1 MSILDSFKLNGKV
14 ALVTGCNQGIGHA
27 LATGLS
33 EAVADIVGV
42 SRYLA
47 DTGPAAA
54 DVRALGR
61 NFSAYE
67 CDFSDREALFAF
79 IRQVHADHPVIDILM
94 NNAGIILRGPA
105 AEFPDEYWDR
115 VIQVNLDAQFFLAR
129 EFGRRMIER
138 GRGKI
143 VFTASMLSFQGG
155 LNVPSYAAAKGAI
168 RQLAMA
174 LSNEWANQGVT
185 VNCIAPG
192 YIRTE
197 VTAAL
202 QADAVRNPQILS
214 RIPIG
219 RWGETADLKG
229 AAVFLAS
236 SASDYVTGITLA
248 VDGGWLGR

>member
-1 MSILDSFKLNGKV
+1 MSILEAFKLNGKT
-14 ALVTGCNQGIGHA
+14 ALVTGCNQGIGLAIASA
-27 LATGLS
+27 LA
-33 EAVADIVGV
+33 EAGADIVGV
-42 SRYLA
+42 SRNLA
-47 DTGPAAA
+47 ETEGPAT
-54 DVRALGR
+54 DVRAQGR
-61 NFSAYE
+61 SFSAYE
-67 CDFSDREALFAF
+67 CDFADREALFAF
-79 IRQVHADHPVIDILM
+79 IREVDAEHPKIDILM
-94 NNAGIILRGPA
+94 NNAGIILRSPA

-129 EFGRRMIER
+129 EFGRRMVER

-174 LSNEWANQGVT
+174 LSNEWAGQGVC

-192 YIRTE
+192 YIRTD

-202 QADAVRNPQILS
+202 QADTVRNPQILS

-236 SASDYVTGITLA
+236 SASDYVTGITLP

>member
-1 MSILDSFKLNGKV
+1 MSILEAFKLNGKT
-14 ALVTGCNQGIGHA
+14 ALVTGCNQGIGGA
-27 LATGLS
+27 LASALA
-33 EAVADIVGV
+33 EAGADIVGV

-47 DTGPAAA
+47 ETEAAAA
-54 DVRALGR
+54 DVRAQGR
-61 NFSAYE
+61 TFSAYE
-67 CDFSDREALFAF
+67 CDFSDLKALFAF
-79 IRQVHADHPVIDILM
+79 IRQVHADHAEIDILM
-94 NNAGIILRGPA
+94 NNAGVILRSPA
-105 AEFPDEYWDR
+105 AEFPDEYWDG

-129 EFGRRMIER
+129 EFGRRMVER

-143 VFTASMLSFQGG
+143 IFTASMLSFQGG

-168 RQLAMA
+168 PQLAMA
-174 LSNEWANQGVT
+174 LSNEWSSKGVS

-202 QADAVRNPQILS
+202 QADPLRNPQILS
-214 RIPIG
+214 RIPVG

-236 SASDYVTGITLA
+236 AASDYVSGITLP

>member
-1 MSILDSFKLNGKV
+1 MSILDSFKLNGKTS
-14 ALVTGCNQGIGHA
+14 LVTGCNQGIGRA
-27 LATGLS
+27 LACALA
-33 EAVADIVGV
+33 EAGADIVGV
-42 SRYLA
+42 SRHLA
-47 DTGPAAA
+47 ETAEAAA

-61 NFSAYE
+61 QFSAYQ
-67 CDFSDREALFAF
+67 CDFADRQALFAF

-94 NNAGIILRGPA
+94 NNAGLILRGPA

-129 EFGRRMIER
+129 EFGRRMVER

-168 RQLAMA
+168 PQLAMA
-174 LSNEWANQGVT
+174 LSNEWASQGIS

-202 QADAVRNPQILS
+202 QADPVRNPQILS

-236 SASDYVTGITLA
+236 SASDYVSGITIP

>member
-1 MSILDSFKLNGKV
+1 MSILEAFKLNGKT
-14 ALVTGCNQGIGHA
+14 ALVTGCNQGIGLA
-27 LATGLS
+27 LACALA
-33 EAVADIVGV
+33 EAGADVVGV
-42 SRYLA
+42 SRHLA
-47 DTGPAAA
+47 ETEQAAG

-61 NFSAYE
+61 TFFAYE
-67 CDFSDREALFAF
+67 CDFADREALFAF

-94 NNAGIILRGPA
+94 NNAGLILRGPA
-105 AEFPDEYWDR
+105 AKFPDEYWDR

-129 EFGRRMIER
+129 EFGRRMVER

-168 RQLAMA
+168 PQLAMA
-174 LSNEWANQGVT
+174 LSNEWASQGVS

-202 QADAVRNPQILS
+202 QADPVRNPQILS
-214 RIPIG
+214 RIPSG

-236 SASDYVTGITLA
+236 SASDYVSGITLP

>member
-1 MSILDSFKLNGKV
+1 MSILEAFKLNGKT
-14 ALVTGCNQGIGHA
+14 ALVTGCNQGIGRA
-27 LATGLS
+27 LAAALA
-33 EAVADIVGV
+33 EAGADIVGV

-47 DTGPAAA
+47 ETASAAA
-54 DVRALGR
+54 DVRAFGR

-79 IRQVHADHPVIDILM
+79 IRQVYADHPQIDILM
-94 NNAGIILRGPA
+94 NNAGIILRSPA

-115 VIQVNLDAQFFLAR
+115 VIEVNLDAQFFLAR
-129 EFGRRMIER
+129 EFGRPMLER

-168 RQLAMA
+168 PQLAMA
-174 LSNEWANQGVT
+174 LSNEWSGRGVC

-192 YIRTE
+192 YIRTG

-202 QADAVRNPQILS
+202 QADPLRNPQILS
-214 RIPIG
+214 RIPAG
-219 RWGETADLKG
+219 RWGEPADLKG

-236 SASDYVTGITLA
+236 SASDYVTGVTIP